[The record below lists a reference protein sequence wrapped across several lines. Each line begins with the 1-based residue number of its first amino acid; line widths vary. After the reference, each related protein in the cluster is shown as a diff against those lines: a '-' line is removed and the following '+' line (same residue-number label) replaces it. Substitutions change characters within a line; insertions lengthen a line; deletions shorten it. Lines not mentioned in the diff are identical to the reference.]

1 MNNLATRLFLSAMEN
16 RSKRM
21 WVRLTPKEFE
31 QFKQK
36 ASCHQSV
43 SSMVRD
49 AVQCFNPIETKGK
62 ITVIK
67 DASETIRDATQ
78 ELNRI
83 GNNIN
88 QMAHVLNY
96 LMLQGNREVSAA
108 FYIQRSEEIVA
119 VFSEAMGKIDTIRQA
134 ERQIFMQ
141 LL

>member
-1 MNNLATRLFLSAMEN
+1 MEN
-16 RSKRM
+16 KRKRM
-21 WVRLTPKEFE
+21 ELRLTPNEFD

-36 ASCHQSV
+36 ASAYQSV

-49 AVQCFNPIETKGK
+49 AVACFNSIETKGK
-62 ITVIK
+62 MTVIK

-96 LMLQGNREVSAA
+96 LMLQGDKEGAMA
-108 FYIQRSEEIVA
+108 FYSQSSKEIVA
-119 VFSEAMGKIDTIRQA
+119 VFFETMKKIETIRQA
-134 ERQIFMQ
+134 ERQIFKQ
-141 LL
+141 LLK